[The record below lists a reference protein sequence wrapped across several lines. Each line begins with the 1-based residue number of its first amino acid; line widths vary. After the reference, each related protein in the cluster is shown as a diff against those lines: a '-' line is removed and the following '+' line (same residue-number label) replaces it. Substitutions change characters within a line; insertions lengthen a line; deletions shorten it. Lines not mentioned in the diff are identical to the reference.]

1 MPVFRVLYRSSSNP
15 TDDFAPHETE
25 LISPKGWD
33 ADEVVDAFQNQ
44 YPSYSIISC
53 TQTEQ

>member
-1 MPVFRVLYRSSSNP
+1 MPVFRVTYRSTSNP

-33 ADEVVDAFQNQ
+33 ADEVIEAFLNQ
-44 YPSYSIISC
+44 FPSHHVISC
-53 TQTEQ
+53 TQIEP